1 MRCKQMH
8 INIRYENPKLE
19 AWFLSQMKRAEV
31 IISKAL
37 DRVEKLDNSFDK
49 RSLERVAYHASVI
62 DLELIQ
68 LMNRQYDDL
77 EGSEVV

>member
-37 DRVEKLDNSFDK
+37 DRVEKLDNSGTTWNLVEARRGARPAARAPK
-49 RSLERVAYHASVI
+49 AQARY
-62 DLELIQ
+62 
-68 LMNRQYDDL
+68 
-77 EGSEVV
+77 